1 MSTSVED
8 LAAQA
13 IHLPADERTRLA
25 GLLLASLPADVDAD
39 VDAAWDAEI
48 RRRVDE
54 VNAGTAGL
62 VSSDEVHAS
71 ARKIYQR

>member
-1 MSTSVED
+1 MHTSVED

-13 IHLPADERTRLA
+13 IHLSTDDRTRLA
-25 GLLLASLPADVDAD
+25 GLLLASLPEGVDAD

-54 VNAGTAGL
+54 VSAGTADL
-62 VSSDEVHAS
+62 VASHDVHAA
-71 ARKIYQR
+71 ARAIYQR